1 MPLSEASPLEAFAL
15 LASGYVYVDVRSEP
29 EFDEGRPRGA
39 VNVPWRKF
47 GVRGLEPN
55 AAFVED
61 VRARFE
67 RDARI
72 VVGCKFGD
80 RARRAAAVLVE
91 AGFNDVV
98 VQRAGY
104 DGVRDQFGRVLEAG
118 WLGAGLPIDVG

>member
-80 RARRAAAVLVE
+80 RARRAAAVLAEPLPV
-91 AGFNDVV
+91 DVQYTIV
-98 VQRAGY
+98 P
-104 DGVRDQFGRVLEAG
+104 
-118 WLGAGLPIDVG
+118 GASTGAIEIVPVDPLLT